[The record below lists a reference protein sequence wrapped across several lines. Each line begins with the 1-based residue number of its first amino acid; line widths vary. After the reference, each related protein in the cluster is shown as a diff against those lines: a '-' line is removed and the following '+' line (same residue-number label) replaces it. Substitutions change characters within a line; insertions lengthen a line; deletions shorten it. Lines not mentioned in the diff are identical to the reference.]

1 MAKAKNA
8 IKGFFA
14 MLFCGMSA
22 INLYTT
28 SDYTEMIPKNSM
40 EITKDGWAMTGK
52 ALKNSIDHVGVQIGR
67 K

>member
-1 MAKAKNA
+1 MTKAKNA
-8 IKGFFA
+8 IKGFFT

-28 SDYTEMIPKNSM
+28 SDYTKMTPKNSM
-40 EITKDGWAMTGK
+40 EITKEGWAMTGK
-52 ALKNSIDHVGVQIGR
+52 ALRNSMDYVGVQIGG

>member
-1 MAKAKNA
+1 MAKAKNT

-22 INLYTT
+22 INLYTA
-28 SDYTEMIPKNSM
+28 SDYTKMIPKNSM
-40 EITKDGWAMTGK
+40 EITKESWAMTGR
-52 ALKNSIDHVGVQIGR
+52 ALKDSINHVGVQIGR